1 MRTITQFIR
10 QSLSWKLS
18 LGIILMAM
26 PIFML
31 ALGVLFVQSRN
42 QLKKEATEHASSVLN
57 TTMQRVSRFMNTLET
72 ATDINDWEI
81 VENLDPDS
89 LLNYSRFVVSLN
101 GNIDGCSISTEPNT
115 FPKYG
120 RYFSTYTVREP
131 DTIRTVI
138 EEKYEYFEKVWYK
151 TPRQLGESCWV
162 VFYDET
168 DSLELTLDGMI
179 A

>member
-101 GNIDGCSISTEPNT
+101 GNIDGCSISTEPNI
-115 FPKYG
+115 FPKYQSCPFFRLRRRG
-120 RYFSTYTVREP
+120 LLFRRFGFGGSGLRGLRALFCP
-131 DTIRTVI
+131 GFRTLLCRAVCSRL
-138 EEKYEYFEKVWYK
+138 V
-151 TPRQLGESCWV
+151 
-162 VFYDET
+162 
-168 DSLELTLDGMI
+168 LTAAGGQ
-179 A
+179 